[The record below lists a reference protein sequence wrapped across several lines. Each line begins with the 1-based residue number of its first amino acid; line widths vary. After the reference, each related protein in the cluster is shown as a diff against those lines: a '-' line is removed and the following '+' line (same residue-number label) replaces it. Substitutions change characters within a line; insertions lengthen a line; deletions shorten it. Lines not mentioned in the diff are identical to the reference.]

1 MMQTAYARVEKDHQV
16 WYCLKEDEA
25 FYPIDGDIFGDHTVK
40 NTPLPP
46 PFRLLAPIV
55 PRAIYAIGLN
65 YSSHAKEVGRTP
77 GPYPTVFMKA
87 PNTLLD
93 PDAPILLPRMARS
106 EKVDYECELA
116 VIIGKPCRNVLL
128 EDALSCV
135 FGYTCANDVSARD
148 WQIEWGGGQWIR
160 GKSFDTFM
168 PLGPVIVPA
177 EHINPQKL
185 AIATKINGEVLQ
197 SGNTEEMIFSV
208 AELVSFLSQSTTLL
222 PGTVI
227 LTGTPAGV
235 GAARTPPRWLCVGD
249 VVEIAVEG
257 IGTLSNPVAEE

>member
-1 MMQTAYARVEKDHQV
+1 MTQKAYARIEKDQQIY
-16 WYCLKEDEA
+16 YCLKDGEHY
-25 FYPIDGDIFGDHTVK
+25 YPIDGDIFGKHTVK
-40 NTPLPP
+40 DTPVAP
-46 PFRLLAPIV
+46 PFSLLAPVI
-55 PRAIYAIGLN
+55 PRATYAIGLN
-65 YSSHAKEVGRTP
+65 YSSHAKEVGRMP

-87 PNTLLD
+87 PNALLD
-93 PDAPILLPRMARS
+93 PDKPILLPRMARS

-116 VIIGKPCRNVLL
+116 VVIGKTCKNVLL
-128 EDALSCV
+128 EEALSYV

-148 WQIEWGGGQWIR
+148 WQVEWGGGQWIR

-177 EHINPQKL
+177 ETINPQNL
-185 AIATKINGEVLQ
+185 AISTKINGEVLQ

-208 AELVSFLSQSTTLL
+208 AELISFLSESTTLL

-235 GAARTPPRWLCVGD
+235 GVARTPPRWLCAGD
-249 VVEIAVEG
+249 IVEVTIEG
-257 IGTLSNPVAEE
+257 IGTLKNPVAEE